1 MDAPTSQ
8 DLRAGIQLYMNQDYV
23 GAEAQLADAV
33 KVRPDWAEGWSYL
46 GFSQYMQQKFTEAAA
61 SLEKAVMMKQEDPEA
76 RFGLGLVWAA
86 MKRVDAAIACWNETL
101 RINPAHADAKKSL
114 VGALVYRAQTYFAD
128 KDYDRGEND
137 LERAIKI
144 DRTVPQPVIVLAN
157 HFIEQNMTARAQK
170 TVKDALAYIPN
181 HGDILALAHKL
192 NVSADK
198 DAQSV
203 AHDQQARQQVQKSQE
218 VPCPACKRP
227 IMEWAA
233 ICPHCNTQ
241 IKALPSQ
248 FAGRMDAMP
257 KVIWQDVAYYIVAAL
272 LTGQAAIPLII
283 SMAEKGA
290 SGAFTGLAGIGNAI
304 NVIIAL
310 LGVGCL
316 FKMDTVMYITKILCY
331 IDGFFLILALFMT
344 FFAGFYGAAA
354 LVFGQLSIVG
364 FMIYLLNYQGA
375 GD

>member
-1 MDAPTSQ
+1 MDAPTGQ

-23 GAEAQLADAV
+23 GAEAQLSDAV

-61 SLEKAVMMKQEDPEA
+61 SLEKAVMMNQEDPEA

-114 VGALVYRAQTYFAD
+114 VGALIYRAQTYFAD
-128 KDYDRGEND
+128 KDYDRGESD

-181 HGDILALAHKL
+181 HGDLQALAIKL

-198 DAQSV
+198 DMQVIAK
-203 AHDQQARQQVQKSQE
+203 DQQARQQVQKSQE
-218 VPCPACKRP
+218 VPCPACKQP

-257 KVIWQDVAYYIVAAL
+257 KVIWQDVAYYICAAL

-283 SMAEKGA
+283 ALAEKGPT
-290 SGAFTGLAGIGNAI
+290 GAFTGLAGIGNGI
-304 NVIIAL
+304 DLIIAL
-310 LGVGCL
+310 LGIGCL

-331 IDGFFLILALFMT
+331 IDGFFLILGLFLT

-354 LVFGQLSIVG
+354 LVFGQLTIVG

-375 GD
+375 GE